1 MHRIG
6 DIVFLRSMA
15 ILQRIY
21 MAQNIFIQYFMQVTR
36 ISFSLSHSTYRRMK
50 YLLNAE
56 SKMTSRL

>member
-1 MHRIG
+1 MYRTG

-15 ILQRIY
+15 ILQQIY

>member
-1 MHRIG
+1 MYRTG

-15 ILQRIY
+15 ILQQIY

-36 ISFSLSHSTYRRMK
+36 ISFGLSHSTYRRMK
-50 YLLNAE
+50 YLLNVE